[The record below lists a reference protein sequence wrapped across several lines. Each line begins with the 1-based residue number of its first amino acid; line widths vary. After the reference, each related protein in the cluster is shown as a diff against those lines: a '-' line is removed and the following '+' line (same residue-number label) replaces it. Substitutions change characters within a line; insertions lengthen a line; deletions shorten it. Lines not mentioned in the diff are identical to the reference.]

1 MRIMIVDDEREIR
14 EFLAAMSGWRE
25 IGCEVAWTAANGE
38 EALGLLLQGELPD
51 VIITDIRMPVM
62 DGITFAERVRQRYP
76 DMPIIFLTAYHEFDY
91 ARQAV
96 KLGVSDFLTK
106 PFLPEELTRTVA
118 TLRVHEPLL
127 AGWREHD
134 RFFELLASEKHSSA
148 YKQEWLQAQGLRDG
162 SFILL
167 YAELDAPRAVEGE
180 HFPFAAAHVRGQLE
194 AAAGRSGLQ
203 GRTASAAS
211 GIYLFVP
218 LREGAAAA
226 EREQL
231 MTFAKEIAGE
241 GRFSFSFARELSL
254 SVGISQS
261 FSSFCQLPEAL
272 KQVKR
277 CMEYRM
283 LLGKNSVVAY
293 DALESFLSEKEKETD
308 ASLSLIADALRQADP
323 EPIRSLLKDSY
334 RSMLSVGASKKEMQH
349 YAIGVIE
356 KAETALADFGIR
368 PSHGISVDIRE
379 KLIHAVL
386 LTDIMKELEKQLLAY
401 QELMRQEIQESPLQV
416 IANVRKLIREQF
428 AEDLTLQSV
437 AQKLNVN
444 YSYLSRLIKKETGTN
459 FTDMLWDY
467 RIEAAKNKLLRE
479 DMRSYEVAYAVG
491 FKDTAH
497 FSFMFKKKV
506 GLSPSAY
513 RAQVRGGNGAGEL

>member
-1 MRIMIVDDEREIR
+1 MRLMIVDDEREIR
-14 EFLAAMSGWRE
+14 EFLASMSGWRE

-38 EALGLLLQGELPD
+38 DALGLLQQGALPD

-62 DGITFAERVRQRYP
+62 DGLTFAERVRQRHS

-134 RFFELLASEKHSSA
+134 QFFELLANERQSSA

-162 SFILL
+162 SFALL
-167 YAELDAPRAVEGE
+167 YAELDAPRAAEGE
-180 HFPFAAAHVRGQLE
+180 HFPFAAAHARGQIE
-194 AAAGRSGLQ
+194 AAAARSGLQ
-203 GRTASAAS
+203 GRTASSAS

-226 EREQL
+226 GREQL
-231 MTFAKEIAGE
+231 LAFAKELAAE
-241 GRFSFSFARELSL
+241 GGVKIARELSL

-261 FSSFCQLPEAL
+261 FSSYCQLPEAL
-272 KQVKR
+272 GQVKK

-293 DALESFLSEKEKETD
+293 DALESFLSEKEKQTD
-308 ASLSLIADALRQADP
+308 ASLGQIADALRQADH
-323 EPIRSLLKDSY
+323 EPIRALLKDSY
-334 RSMLSVGASKKEMQH
+334 RSMLSVGASKKDMQH
-349 YAIGVIE
+349 YALGVIE
-356 KAETALADFGIR
+356 KAEAALADFGIK
-368 PSHGISVDIRE
+368 PSHGMSVDIRE

-386 LTDIMKELEKQLLAY
+386 LTDIMKELEKQLIAY
-401 QELMRQEIQESPLQV
+401 QELMRQELQDSPLQV
-416 IANVRKLIREQF
+416 IAGVRKLIRERF
-428 AEDLTLQSV
+428 TEDLTLQSV

-444 YSYLSRLIKKETGTN
+444 YSYLSRLIKKETGYN

-479 DMRSYEVAYAVG
+479 DLKSYEVAYAVG

-513 RAQVRGGNGAGEL
+513 RAQVRGGSGAGE